1 MNCASD
7 KKVAEKDMLIDPR
20 KIAPDLSDTAVEGRH
35 YYRNMKINKDIFVPQ
50 YNIGL

>member
-7 KKVAEKDMLIDPR
+7 KKVAEKDLLIDPR

-35 YYRNMKINKDIFVPQ
+35 YYRNMKINKETLLPQ
-50 YNIGL
+50 YTIGL